1 MLGKQMTAAILTAQ
15 HQPLVIDD
23 VELPPELS
31 IGQVLV
37 RVCYSS
43 ICGSQIGEVRGVK
56 GADPYLPHLL
66 GHEGSGVVEAIGP
79 GVSMV
84 AVGNRVVMQAKD
96 GNGIRSGV
104 PQYRW
109 RGSEL
114 NAGWVTTFNQYAV
127 VSESRLTPIP
137 KDLDMKI
144 APLLGCAILTGFGA
158 VENTVQPKMGESV
171 VVFGAGGVGLSVI
184 QAASLISAHPIIA
197 VDLSESKLQLAA
209 RFGATL
215 GIHATEQDPKTV
227 IYDLLGDAGADHVIV
242 CTESLEALELAYEVT
257 RTDGQTIFLGLPLSK
272 KRVSVTAM
280 PLHYGRILTGA
291 LIGNGDPSEAIP
303 RYIRLIEAGRLQL
316 KEMITEI
323 FPLEEINQAVDKM
336 MLGKIDGRCLIEVN
350 P

>member
-1 MLGKQMTAAILTAQ
+1 MLGKQMAAAILTDQ

-43 ICGSQIGEVRGVK
+43 ICGSQIGEVRGIK
-56 GADPYLPHLL
+56 GVDPYLPHLL
-66 GHEGSGVVEAIGP
+66 GHEGSGVVEAVGP

-84 AVGNRVVMQAKD
+84 AVGDCVVMQAKD
-96 GNGIRSGV
+96 GNGIRSKV

-109 RGSEL
+109 RGREL

-158 VENTVQPKMGESV
+158 IENIVQPKMGESV

-184 QAASLISAHPIIA
+184 QAAALISAQPIIA
-197 VDLSESKLQLAA
+197 VDLLKSKLQLAA

-227 IYDLLGDAGADHVIV
+227 IYDLVGNAGADHVIV

-257 RTDGQTIFLGLPLSK
+257 KTNGKTIFLGLPPSK
-272 KRVSVTAM
+272 ERVALTAM

-291 LIGNGDPSEAIP
+291 LIGNSDPSEAIP
-303 RYIRLIEAGRLQL
+303 RYTRLIDAGQLQL
-316 KEMITEI
+316 KKMITDT
-323 FPLEEINQAVDKM
+323 FSLEEINQAVDKM
-336 MLGKIDGRCLIEVN
+336 IQGTIDGRCLIAVN

>member
-1 MLGKQMTAAILTAQ
+1 MLGKQMTAAILIDQ

-43 ICGSQIGEVRGVK
+43 ICGSQIGEVCGIKGV
-56 GADPYLPHLL
+56 DPYLPHLL

-84 AVGNRVVMQAKD
+84 AVGDCVVMQAKD
-96 GNGIRSGV
+96 GNGIRSKV

-109 RGSEL
+109 RGREL

-144 APLLGCAILTGFGA
+144 APLLGCAILTGFGTI
-158 VENTVQPKMGESV
+158 ENTVQPKMGESV

-184 QAASLISAHPIIA
+184 QAAALISAQPIIA
-197 VDLSESKLQLAA
+197 VDILESKLKLAT

-215 GIHATEQDPKTV
+215 GIHAVEQDPQTV
-227 IYDLLGDAGADHVIV
+227 IYDLLGGEGADHVIV
-242 CTESLEALELAYEVT
+242 CTESLEALEVAYEIT
-257 RTDGQTIFLGLPLSK
+257 KINGKNDFSRSAAFKRACRSYRNAAPLWTNS
-272 KRVSVTAM
+272 
-280 PLHYGRILTGA
+280 H
-291 LIGNGDPSEAIP
+291 
-303 RYIRLIEAGRLQL
+303 
-316 KEMITEI
+316 
-323 FPLEEINQAVDKM
+323 
-336 MLGKIDGRCLIEVN
+336 RCAHR
-350 P
+350 

>member
-1 MLGKQMTAAILTAQ
+1 MLGKQMTAAILTDQ
-15 HQPLVIDD
+15 HQPLVVDD

-43 ICGSQIGEVRGVK
+43 ICGSQIGEIRGVK
-56 GADPYLPHLL
+56 GTDPYLPHLL
-66 GHEGSGVVEAIGP
+66 GHEGSGVVEAVGP

-84 AVGNRVVMQAKD
+84 AVGDCVVMQAKD
-96 GNGIRSGV
+96 GNGIRSKV

-109 RGSEL
+109 RGGEL

-127 VSESRLTPIP
+127 VSETRLTPIP
-137 KDLDMKI
+137 RGLDMKI

-184 QAASLISAHPIIA
+184 QAAALISAHPIIA

-215 GIHATEQDPKTV
+215 GIHAVEQDPPTV
-227 IYDLLGDAGADHVIV
+227 IFDLLGSAGADHAIV
-242 CTESLEALELAYEVT
+242 CTESLEALEVAYEVT
-257 RTDGQTIFLGLPLSK
+257 TTDGQTIFLGLPPSK
-272 KRVSVTAM
+272 ERVSLDAM

-291 LIGNGDPSEAIP
+291 LIGNSDPSEAIP
-303 RYIRLIEAGRLQL
+303 RYARLIDAGQLQL
-316 KEMITEI
+316 KEMITDT
-323 FPLEEINQAVDKM
+323 FLLEEINQAVDKM
-336 MLGKIDGRCLIEVN
+336 IQGTIDGRCLIEVN